1 VACRGRNDRDPR
13 PDDLEADVIAFS
25 RPFWPLFLHVLGA
38 MVLVGAV
45 LAAVIVSWVG
55 WRRPALPVLAR
66 TAFWSLAAVGI
77 PAYVVF
83 RVAAQIIYN
92 DEKDIFGGKDPTWIG
107 IGYGASEPGLLV
119 LLASIG
125 FAYWWKRSGKPV
137 AARTVAVLSSV
148 YLVLLAIAWLAMS
161 GKWG

>member
-1 VACRGRNDRDPR
+1 
-13 PDDLEADVIAFS
+13 VIAFS
-25 RPFWPLFLHVLGA
+25 RPFWPLFLHVLGS

-45 LAAVIVSWVG
+45 LVAVIVSWVG

-66 TAFWSLAAVGI
+66 TAFWSLVAVGI

-83 RVAAQIIYN
+83 RVAAQIIYD
-92 DEKDIFGGKDPTWIG
+92 DEKDAFGGSDPTWVG
-107 IGYGASEPGLLV
+107 
-119 LLASIG
+119 IG
-125 FAYWWKRSGKPV
+125 FAVSELGLLILLATIGFAFWWRRTGKPV
-137 AARTVAVLSSV
+137 APRIVAVLSSV

>member
-1 VACRGRNDRDPR
+1 
-13 PDDLEADVIAFS
+13 VIAYS

-45 LAAVIVSWVG
+45 LVAVIVSFVG

-66 TAFWSLAAVGI
+66 TAFWSLVAVGV

-83 RVAAQIIYN
+83 RVAAQIIYS
-92 DEKDIFGGKDPTWIG
+92 DEKDAFGGKDPTWIG
-107 IGYGASEPGLLV
+107 IGLGVSEGGLLV
-119 LLASIG
+119 LLAAIG
-125 FAYWWKRSGKPV
+125 CAFWWRRSAKPL
-137 AARTVAVLSSV
+137 AARIVAGLSTV
-148 YLVLLAIAWLAMS
+148 YLLLLAIAWLAMS

>member
-1 VACRGRNDRDPR
+1 
-13 PDDLEADVIAFS
+13 VIAFS

-45 LAAVIVSWVG
+45 LAAAIVSWVG
-55 WRRPALPVLAR
+55 WRRPAPPVLAR
-66 TAFWSLAAVGI
+66 TAFWSLAAVAI

-92 DEKDIFGGKDPTWIG
+92 DEKDVFGGKDPTWIG
-107 IGYGASEPGLLV
+107 IGYAVSEPGLLV
-119 LLASIG
+119 LLATIG
-125 FAYWWKRSGKPV
+125 FAFWWKRTGKPV
-137 AARTVAVLSSV
+137 AGRIVAGLSSV
-148 YLVLLAIAWLAMS
+148 YLVLLALAWLAMS